1 MISILNN
8 KFYVYKQLN
17 EMDCGP
23 TCLKMICKFYGKK
36 INTETIRKYSGFNKE
51 GVSLLGLSDAG
62 EKIGF
67 ITKGFLIDFEDL
79 NSKITFPAILHWGQ
93 NHFVI
98 IKNIRYSNNYF
109 RKEKNEQIIE
119 IVDPAI
125 GLIVLKKNVF
135 LDKWISSKDVQNNK
149 LGVVLTLEPTNSF
162 FSLKNDNV
170 KLSNWNLIL
179 KHIYGEKSKIIKIL
193 FALIV
198 SSIIQFT
205 FPFLTQYLVDKGIN
219 KNNLSFVT
227 IILFA
232 QLMLMF
238 SKSIVDFIKA
248 RILLK
253 LSNIV
258 NISLFSDFWQKLVK
272 LPFSHFETIHTGDTL
287 QRINDNKE
295 IQNFLTGSSI
305 NTIFSF
311 FSFLIFSIIMVRYDL
326 KLFIIFLL
334 GSCLYFIWINVFFKI
349 KRDINYLNFHLF
361 TKENNATLQLVRGM
375 HEIRMNSAEK
385 AKTKEWINIQIEI
398 SKLNFKSLSI
408 AQIQQSGALFISQS
422 KDIIITF
429 IVSKY
434 VIEGKLSFGTLL
446 AIQYIIGQLENPI
459 EQFVVFM
466 QSSQNAKISLERL
479 NEIYQIKNEEDNSVN
494 YLNSL
499 PNNRDIIFN
508 NLSFKYPG
516 SGNTLVFNNLSL
528 TIEYGKTTAIVG
540 DSGSGKTTILKLLLK
555 FYENYE
561 GSINIGDE
569 NLKNISS
576 SYWRKQCSAVLQ
588 DGYIFNDSIMNNIA
602 IGGNVDIDLLNNAAL
617 KANILNY
624 IVSLPNSF
632 ETILGDEGYGLSQ
645 GQKQRLLIARAIYK
659 NPNFIFFDEATN
671 SLDSNNEKVIIENL
685 NDFFNGKTVVIVA
698 HRLSTVKNADKIFVM
713 KGGLIVEEGSHID
726 LLKREGHYFE
736 LVKNQI
742 V

>member
-1 MISILNN
+1 
-8 KFYVYKQLN
+8 
-17 EMDCGP
+17 MDCGP

>member
-1 MISILNN
+1 MISKLNN

-23 TCLKMICKFYGKK
+23 TCLKMICKFYGKE

-51 GVSLLGLSDAG
+51 GVSLLGLSDAA

-109 RKEKNEQIIE
+109 RKEKNEHIIE

-125 GLIVLKKNVF
+125 GLIALKKNVF
-135 LDKWISSKDVQNNK
+135 LDKWVSSKDVQNKK

-198 SSIIQFT
+198 SSIIQFI
-205 FPFLTQYLVDKGIN
+205 FPFLTQNLVDKGIN

-238 SKSIVDFIKA
+238 SKTIVDFIKA

-253 LSNIV
+253 LSNII

-272 LPFSHFETIHTGDTL
+272 LPFSHFESIHTGDTL

-311 FSFLIFSIIMVRYDL
+311 FSFLIFSIILVRYDL

-375 HEIRMNSAEK
+375 HEIRMNSAEQ
-385 AKTKEWINIQIEI
+385 AKTKEWINIQTEI
-398 SKLNFKSLSI
+398 SKLKFKSLSI

-422 KDIIITF
+422 KDLVITF

-459 EQFVVFM
+459 EQFVFFM
-466 QSSQNAKISLERL
+466 QSSQNTKISLERL
-479 NEIYQIKNEEDNSVN
+479 NEIYKIKDEEDNSVN

-499 PNNRDIIFN
+499 PNNRDIFFN

-516 SGNTLVFNNLSL
+516 SGNNPVFNNLSL

-555 FYENYE
+555 FYENYK

-602 IGGNVDIDLLNNAAL
+602 IGGYVDIDLLNNAAL

-659 NPNFIFFDEATN
+659 NPNYIFFDEATN
-671 SLDSNNEKVIIENL
+671 SLDSNNEKIIIENL

-698 HRLSTVKNADKIFVM
+698 HRLSTVKNADKIIVM

>member
-23 TCLKMICKFYGKK
+23 TCLKMICKFYGKE

-385 AKTKEWINIQIEI
+385 AKTKEWINIQTEI

-446 AIQYIIGQLENPI
+446 AIQYIIGQLENLI

-561 GSINIGDE
+561 GSINMGDE

-698 HRLSTVKNADKIFVM
+698 HRLSTVKNADKIIVM